1 MLIYKKS
8 NLSIKDKGE
17 EVEIVLQ
24 KWEGNIT

>member
-17 EVEIVLQ
+17 EFKIVLQ